1 MNKATRILASG
12 LTSIVAI
19 GVFAGPAAAADP
31 GPLETSVCASLAAQV
46 DSIGDAVDAG
56 AIEWQEKVVEAEEA
70 QTAMSA
76 AGTDLGAA
84 ALSYIRAV
92 DAGGNFNGPLGA
104 VTDAAI
110 DFSDSVTTFVDA
122 VDALHEVSTSHYLQE
137 AVLNYVSGICPPAPA
152 PVS

>member
-1 MNKATRILASG
+1 
-12 LTSIVAI
+12 
-19 GVFAGPAAAADP
+19 
-31 GPLETSVCASLAAQV
+31 
-46 DSIGDAVDAG
+46 
-56 AIEWQEKVVEAEEA
+56 
-70 QTAMSA
+70 MSA